1 MHPFEAEASLNH
13 SRSRPVRDSE
23 DDNLTSPP
31 RVTPRS
37 QLHTSV
43 DLSSVLSDAIESSPA
58 VVNTAHCNATSTS
71 IHVQPSSYG
80 WTPARTKSESDS
92 ANTNR
97 CTNCGDNSTNA
108 YLGIPSTPRRR
119 RDSFLRSPGSSDG
132 GRDHD
137 SFHGKLTPASSES
150 GTDYQKEEAVALSN
164 FHDWTLSSAWRIDRE
179 LGPIVSS
186 PSIEEWT
193 TAGADDAED
202 SDEPEYDEVK
212 SIVSADLILFHLH
225 N

>member
-1 MHPFEAEASLNH
+1 
-13 SRSRPVRDSE
+13 
-23 DDNLTSPP
+23 
-31 RVTPRS
+31 
-37 QLHTSV
+37 
-43 DLSSVLSDAIESSPA
+43 
-58 VVNTAHCNATSTS
+58 
-71 IHVQPSSYG
+71 
-80 WTPARTKSESDS
+80 
-92 ANTNR
+92 
-97 CTNCGDNSTNA
+97 
-108 YLGIPSTPRRR
+108 
-119 RDSFLRSPGSSDG
+119 
-132 GRDHD
+132 
-137 SFHGKLTPASSES
+137 LTPASSES

-164 FHDWTLSSAWRIDRE
+164 FHDWTLSSPWRIDRE